1 MTNKNDISFFERYL
15 TIWVALCIAL
25 GVSLGALAPEFA
37 KTLDAMNI
45 NVNGAPVVSIPIA
58 IAENPGNGA

>member
-1 MTNKNDISFFERYL
+1 MTNKINDISFFERYL
-15 TIWVALCIAL
+15 TIWVALCIVL

-45 NVNGAPVVSIPIA
+45 NVNGAFL
-58 IAENPGNGA
+58 